1 MIGPSTTCV
10 PTLSCTGIAT
20 TQGPC
25 AAAVCCC
32 RVVLCVWWLSRSG
45 AGAPCVVVVSERSG
59 AGTPHSGNRSCR
71 CFGRFCLGK
80 RCGGFGVHLGCGGA
94 HALSACQIQKKVS
107 GCGVREGWRGSL
119 LGLCPVWIVAPR
131 RVVVLVKVSCL
142 GLVGLCCV
150 VLRTSADALVLV
162 GVVWLSS
169 QHRQTLKFNFIDGIG
184 KLKETYIARE
194 MKALKQNR
202 DAVRELVSA
211 QRWCGGSA
219 RCGCD
224 ADGSFAAAFARVRY
238 GAPELPVASAF
249 QAEPRRHAQWLRWG

>member
-10 PTLSCTGIAT
+10 PTLSYTGIAT
-20 TQGPC
+20 TQGFVSGS
-25 AAAVCCC
+25 AAAGSACIWGVAGRTRCPPA
-32 RVVLCVWWLSRSG
+32 RSRRRSVGLMWVWS
-45 AGAPCVVVVSERSG
+45 AGAVAWVVAWSVSCVDCSSPSCRRPRQGVVSGVGWALFCCVVV
-59 AGTPHSGNRSCR
+59 
-71 CFGRFCLGK
+71 
-80 RCGGFGVHLGCGGA
+80 
-94 HALSACQIQKKVS
+94 
-107 GCGVREGWRGSL
+107 W
-119 LGLCPVWIVAPR
+119 
-131 RVVVLVKVSCL
+131 
-142 GLVGLCCV
+142 
-150 VLRTSADALVLV
+150 TSADALVLV
-162 GVVWLSS
+162 GVVWLLS

-184 KLKETYIARE
+184 KLKATYIARE

-249 QAEPRRHAQWLRWG
+249 QAEPRRHAQWLWW